1 MDDDNDGSTDLN
13 ESTDGTDS
21 LNPDT
26 DGDGFC
32 DGINAVPGVCFAGP
46 DPFPLDP
53 TLPVDTDGDGLPDDD
68 SDWTGPPYADED
80 DDNDGYPDTS
90 EENCGSDPLDASSL
104 PDDMDGDGICDDFD
118 DDIDGDGIDNV
129 NETEDSTH
137 RPEPLQ
143 PTQILMAMEF
153 VTDQNLQ

>member
-1 MDDDNDGSTDLN
+1 MEMVCQILYLLIMMETTTPSAPPGLTEDLDDDNDGSTDLN

-53 TLPVDTDGDGLPDDD
+53 TLPVDTDGDGYQATIQ
-68 SDWTGPPYADED
+68 TGQ
-80 DDNDGYPDTS
+80 
-90 EENCGSDPLDASSL
+90 DP
-104 PDDMDGDGICDDFD
+104 IC
-118 DDIDGDGIDNV
+118 
-129 NETEDSTH
+129 
-137 RPEPLQ
+137 RRRR
-143 PTQILMAMEF
+143 
-153 VTDQNLQ
+153 